1 MIQTIEESTEK
12 RCCELTEQIIA
23 KKDKMI
29 EMGNANVVSEA
40 TIEQVNDMVENRV
53 RELKKELPA
62 LVDYAKMRKMQECMN
77 TIKECVGYKT
87 DEQVERVAAESAKV
101 LHSTKSLIET
111 QAKTISE
118 KSASLNESTR
128 KINSLNEQ
136 IQQMKEKLEASQ
148 KQIVESMNKNKELI
162 LTNQNLAKKVEESK
176 KINESIEL
184 KRRSESLKYYLESK
198 IAQYPKYEASL
209 LRKQFANAK
218 SQAEIDENFPKAL
231 ALVQERRDVMRSVQP
246 IPVAKANE
254 SNATTNRISGGE
266 TIVKVDGGNA
276 AFVSE
281 SVDDSFV
288 DIDDNDVISNDE
300 MQRWISRL

>member
-1 MIQTIEESTEK
+1 M
-12 RCCELTEQIIA
+12 
-23 KKDKMI
+23 
-29 EMGNANVVSEA
+29 
-40 TIEQVNDMVENRV
+40 
-53 RELKKELPA
+53 
-62 LVDYAKMRKMQECMN
+62 
-77 TIKECVGYKT
+77 
-87 DEQVERVAAESAKV
+87 
-101 LHSTKSLIET
+101 
-111 QAKTISE
+111 
-118 KSASLNESTR
+118 
-128 KINSLNEQ
+128 
-136 IQQMKEKLEASQ
+136 
-148 KQIVESMNKNKELI
+148 
-162 LTNQNLAKKVEESK
+162 
-176 KINESIEL
+176 
-184 KRRSESLKYYLESK
+184 KYYLESK
-198 IAQYPKYEASL
+198 IAPYPKYEASL

-266 TIVKVDGGNA
+266 TIVKEDGGNA

>member
-1 MIQTIEESTEK
+1 
-12 RCCELTEQIIA
+12 
-23 KKDKMI
+23 MI

-40 TIEQVNDMVENRV
+40 TIEQVNEMVENRV

-118 KSASLNESTR
+118 KSASLNESTK

-162 LTNQNLAKKVEESK
+162 LTN
-176 KINESIEL
+176 
-184 KRRSESLKYYLESK
+184 
-198 IAQYPKYEASL
+198 
-209 LRKQFANAK
+209 
-218 SQAEIDENFPKAL
+218 
-231 ALVQERRDVMRSVQP
+231 
-246 IPVAKANE
+246 
-254 SNATTNRISGGE
+254 
-266 TIVKVDGGNA
+266 
-276 AFVSE
+276 
-281 SVDDSFV
+281 
-288 DIDDNDVISNDE
+288 
-300 MQRWISRL
+300 